1 MTRSCAPDD
10 DPSPQRRWWPLAV
23 AAMAAP
29 ARARAGRGRRSKT
42 EAVECAARQPACCG
56 RQPVPAVTEGWPSW
70 RIDQLVVVAGGGT
83 NWTRRRPT
91 PRWPEPLATPAAG
104 GRRPRRQLAR
114 GSAVWPSP
122 GPPPPRHSGR
132 WPLSPLGRWP
142 AQATGSPPCYQQ
154 LPLVT
159 LALTERLGDA
169 KVGHLHRAVWAG
181 STRGCSSPRG
191 SLSVWR

>member
-10 DPSPQRRWWPLAV
+10 DPSPPQRRWWPLAV

-42 EAVECAARQPACCG
+42 EAVESAARQPACCG

-70 RIDQLVVVAGGGT
+70 RIDQLVVCCWRRHQLDPSASNSEVARASR
-83 NWTRRRPT
+83 N
-91 PRWPEPLATPAAG
+91 PAAG
-104 GRRPRRQLAR
+104 GRRPRRQLAQ

-142 AQATGSPPCYQQ
+142 AQATGSPPCHQQ

-191 SLSVWR
+191 S